1 MSSLKTLLHKF
12 VFVIKEKGKALPP
25 LEENTIDGLSSESQG
40 SDAGVWIGVG
50 AGVIL
55 VLFVII
61 ALFYLKMYFN
71 CHLFIVICTN
81 NLK

>member
-1 MSSLKTLLHKF
+1 
-12 VFVIKEKGKALPP
+12 

-55 VLFVII
+55 VLFIII
-61 ALFYLKMYFN
+61 ALFYLKM
-71 CHLFIVICTN
+71 
-81 NLK
+81 